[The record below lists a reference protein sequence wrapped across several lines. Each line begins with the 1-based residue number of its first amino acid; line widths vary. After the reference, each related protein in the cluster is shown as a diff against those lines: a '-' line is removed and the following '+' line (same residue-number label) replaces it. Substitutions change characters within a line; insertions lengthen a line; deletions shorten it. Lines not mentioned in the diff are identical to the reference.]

1 MLFWLKVY
9 LATLAVLVA
18 LDAAWLTSMRG
29 VYKSQIGDLLSE
41 RVNWTA
47 ALIFYFLFAIGLV
60 MFVIADSESRSWTGT
75 LARGAILGL
84 VAYGTYDLTN
94 LATLAR
100 WPVTLTV
107 LDMAWGAA
115 LSALVAGAGKG
126 VVRWLLS

>member
-9 LATLAVLVA
+9 LATLAVLVV
-18 LDAAWLTSMRG
+18 LDAAWLTSMRA
-29 VYKSQIGDLLSE
+29 VYKSQLGDLLAE

-47 ALIFYFLFAIGLV
+47 AVIFYVLFAIGLV
-60 MFVIADSESRSWTGT
+60 MFVVAESDSRSWTGT
-75 LARGAILGL
+75 LARGAVFGL
-84 VAYGTYDLTN
+84 VAYATYDLTN

-115 LSALVAGAGKG
+115 LSALVAAAGKG
-126 VVRWLLS
+126 AMRWLLS